1 MYEKNLLLAQTF
13 HDDLKN
19 QYHPVTY
26 AFYGADK
33 KQATWNE
40 VQWRASAETTGLSQG
55 EIVDDDLNG
64 TLHIKVGEKTV
75 RLDMQ
80 EQRAP
85 GDGTVPEESGEAA
98 FDYCTQI
105 FKHEGEAKGQPSY
118 DHQFCFDNT
127 MTLGVTLYSIAK
139 IAATSPLLDEQ

>member
-1 MYEKNLLLAQTF
+1 M
-13 HDDLKN
+13 
-19 QYHPVTY
+19 
-26 AFYGADK
+26 
-33 KQATWNE
+33 
-40 VQWRASAETTGLSQG
+40 
-55 EIVDDDLNG
+55 DDDLNG

-80 EQRAP
+80 ERRAP